1 MNFSNIFLKI
11 IENKK
16 TPYLV
21 LIPFSIF
28 LISPIILM
36 LFTSFKGYEEIFRY
50 PPTIFPQNPTLEAYI
65 RVINS
70 EAILGLRNSS
80 IIAIGTTFFVLLAA
94 VFSAYGLSRFKFKG
108 RDKILIFFLTTRIVP
123 PISLLVP
130 YYLLMNSLGLINTY
144 TGMIILYT
152 YLSYPIIVWFLKA
165 FFDEFPQDLID
176 SALIDGCSRT
186 GALFR
191 VILPLSATAI
201 AAAAIITFLWTWNEF
216 LYAIVFTN
224 SYDTH
229 PITVAIFLFVGDYV
243 IEWNSMSA
251 VGIFAS
257 LPTIFFFIFAQKYII
272 EGLTKGALKF

>member
-1 MNFSNIFLKI
+1 MKLGNIFLRI
-11 IENKK
+11 IESKK
-16 TPYLV
+16 TPYLI

-50 PPTIFPQNPTLEAYI
+50 PPTIFPQNPTLDVYI
-65 RVINS
+65 RVIKS

-80 IIAIGTTFFVLLAA
+80 VIALGTTFFVLLAS
-94 VFSAYGLSRFKFKG
+94 VFSAYGLSKFKFRG
-108 RDKILIFFLTTRIVP
+108 RNKILVFILITRIIP

-130 YYLLMNSLGLINTY
+130 YYLLMNSLGLVNTY
-144 TGMIILYT
+144 IGMIILYT
-152 YLSYPIIVWFLKA
+152 YLSYPLIVWLLKS
-165 FFDEFPQDLID
+165 FFDEFPQELID

-186 GALFR
+186 GVLFR
-191 VILPLSATAI
+191 VVLPLSATAI

-243 IEWNSMSA
+243 IEWNCMSA

-257 LPTIFFFIFAQKYII
+257 LPTIFFFIFAQKYIV

>member
-1 MNFSNIFLKI
+1 MNFGNVFLKI

-16 TPYLV
+16 TPYLI

-28 LISPIILM
+28 LLSPIILM
-36 LFTSFKGYEEIFRY
+36 LFTSFKGYEEIFKY
-50 PPTIFPQNPTLEAYI
+50 PPTIFPQNPTLDIYI
-65 RVINS
+65 RVIKS

-80 IIAIGTTFFVLLAA
+80 IMAIGTTFFVLLASI
-94 VFSAYGLSRFKFKG
+94 FSAYGLSKFKFRG
-108 RDKILIFFLTTRIVP
+108 RDKILIFILITRIIP

-144 TGMIILYT
+144 IGMIILYS
-152 YLSYPIIVWFLKA
+152 YLSYPLIVWLLKS

-191 VILPLSATAI
+191 VVLPLSATAI

-229 PITVAIFLFVGDYV
+229 PVTVAIFLFVGDYI
-243 IEWNSMSA
+243 IEWNCMSA

-257 LPTIFFFIFAQKYII
+257 LPTIFFFIFAQKYIV